1 MTVLKPQSTFYSGL
15 SGIQLPI
22 PKYKF
27 PQQYRDSSRLT
38 YYSTF
43 FNSIEF
49 NSTFY
54 KIPMAATVAKW
65 SESVNENF
73 RFTFKLWKQI
83 THIKNLNYQR
93 SDVEL
98 FLKSIDHAGEKKGC
112 LLIQFP
118 PGFNIENSDN
128 LNELLICIK
137 DFDPENSW
145 KIAVEFRN
153 SSWYKKETYRLLD
166 TFKAAVVIHD
176 IRASSTPLFES
187 KADFVYMRFHGPEG
201 NYRGC
206 YPEDFL
212 SEYSDK
218 INECTNKGKKVFV
231 YFNNTMGDAFNNLIR
246 FNELMLQKTNLKV
259 E

>member
-15 SGIQLPI
+15 SGFQLPI

-54 KIPMAATVAKW
+54 KIPKAATVARW
-65 SESVNENF
+65 SDSVNENF

-83 THIKNLNYQR
+83 THIKNLNFQR

-98 FLKSIDHAGEKKGC
+98 FLKSINHAGEKKGC

-118 PGFNIENSDN
+118 PGFDSENSDN
-128 LNELLICIK
+128 LNELLRCIK

-153 SSWYKKETYRLLD
+153 TSWYKKETYRLLD
-166 TFKAAVVIHD
+166 NFKAAIVIHD
-176 IRASSTPLFES
+176 IRASAPPLLES
-187 KADFVYMRFHGPEG
+187 KADFVYLRFHGPDS
-201 NYRGC
+201 NYRGS
-206 YPEDFL
+206 YSEDFL
-212 SEYSDK
+212 TEYTERIIDW
-218 INECTNKGKKVFV
+218 INKDKKVFV
-231 YFNNTMGDAFNNLIR
+231 YFNNTKGDAYNNLISL
-246 FNELMLQKTNLKV
+246 NEMMRI
-259 E
+259 